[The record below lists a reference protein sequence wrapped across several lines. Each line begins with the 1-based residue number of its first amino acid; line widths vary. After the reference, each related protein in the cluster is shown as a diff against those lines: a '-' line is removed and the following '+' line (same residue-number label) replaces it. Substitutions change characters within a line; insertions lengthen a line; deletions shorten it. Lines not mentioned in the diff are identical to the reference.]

1 MCLLTLSCHFLHPIF
16 TISKT
21 KVYEV
26 IRVISRL
33 LLSSSLLSIWLRWDD
48 SMIERNPAGTASMHR
63 LPQESWIG
71 SFIIVPYTQ
80 LTRLKLPV
88 LIRRSA
94 RVARDLEP
102 RSCRCAPNSQWT
114 LPRGCFSYSAIQ
126 YLFLTSTA
134 KIPHAVF
141 KLSEEN
147 CKRFFFLTA
156 GSNRRLFKKKERKR
170 KSFFLKLILIYI
182 VGI

>member
-1 MCLLTLSCHFLHPIF
+1 MPTLSWYFLVFLCSRPIF

-21 KVYEV
+21 KVNEV

-156 GSNRRLFKKKERKR
+156 GLNRRL
-170 KSFFLKLILIYI
+170 
-182 VGI
+182 

>member
-1 MCLLTLSCHFLHPIF
+1 MCLLSLVIFLCPRPIF

-88 LIRRSA
+88 LIRDRLGSRGTWSRAAVDA
-94 RVARDLEP
+94 RRT
-102 RSCRCAPNSQWT
+102 PNGPSPGGALVTVLFNIYFWRRQQKSHMLCLSFQRKT
-114 LPRGCFSYSAIQ
+114 ANAFSSWRLDRIDVC
-126 YLFLTSTA
+126 L
-134 KIPHAVF
+134 K
-141 KLSEEN
+141 
-147 CKRFFFLTA
+147 KR
-156 GSNRRLFKKKERKR
+156 KKEKI
-170 KSFFLKLILIYI
+170 FFP
-182 VGI
+182 